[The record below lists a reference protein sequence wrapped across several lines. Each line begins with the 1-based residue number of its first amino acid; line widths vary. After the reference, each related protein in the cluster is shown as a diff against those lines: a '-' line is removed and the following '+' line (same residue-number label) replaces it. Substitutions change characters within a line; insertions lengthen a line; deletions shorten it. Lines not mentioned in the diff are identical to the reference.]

1 MKLVLS
7 SFRLTAALLLLAGA
21 AACKTPGD
29 AVPVESLT
37 AEATAANPEYVL
49 QAGDVIAV
57 RVWNQ
62 DSITTRARIRPDGR
76 ISMPFLDD
84 VEAAGSTP
92 NALAKRIQARL
103 KDFILDPVVTVSLE
117 EPRALL
123 VSVLGE
129 VVRPGSYPLEA
140 SAGVLQALANAGGM
154 TPYANRDG
162 IVVIR
167 RKADGSGVQRIGF
180 TYSSLTQVQG
190 RAASFRLQPGDV
202 VVVE

>member
-1 MKLVLS
+1 V
-7 SFRLTAALLLLAGA
+7 LLLLAGA
-21 AACKTPGD
+21 AGCKSTGD
-29 AVPVESLT
+29 LIPVESL
-37 AEATAANPEYVL
+37 APAATAGNPEYVL

-84 VEAAGSTP
+84 VDAAGSTP
-92 NALAKRIQARL
+92 NALAKRIQVRL
-103 KDFILDPVVTVSLE
+103 KDFIVNPVVTVSLE
-117 EPRALL
+117 EPRPLL
-123 VSVLGE
+123 VAVLGE
-129 VVRPGSYPLEA
+129 VVKPGNYPLEA

-154 TPYANRDG
+154 TPFANKDA
-162 IVVIR
+162 IVVVR
-167 RKADGSGVQRIGF
+167 RKADGSGVERIGF
-180 TYSSLTQVQG
+180 TYSGLTQVRG

>member
-1 MKLVLS
+1 V
-7 SFRLTAALLLLAGA
+7 LLLLAGA
-21 AACKTPGD
+21 GACKTTGD
-29 AVPVESLT
+29 AIPVESLT
-37 AEATAANPEYVL
+37 PEATAANQEYVL

-62 DSITTRARIRPDGR
+62 DTITTRARIRPDGR

-92 NALAKRIQARL
+92 NGLAKRIQARL

-123 VSVLGE
+123 VAVLGE
-129 VVRPGSYPLEA
+129 VVKPGNYPLEA
-140 SAGVLQALANAGGM
+140 STGVLQALANAGGM
-154 TPYANRDG
+154 TPYANKDG

-167 RKADGSGVQRIGF
+167 RKADGNGVQRIGF
-180 TYSSLTQVQG
+180 TYSGLTQVQG

>member
-1 MKLVLS
+1 MKVPFS
-7 SFRLTAALLLLAGA
+7 SFRFAPVLLLLAVTAG
-21 AACKTPGD
+21 CKTTGD
-29 AVPVESLT
+29 AIPVESL
-37 AEATAANPEYVL
+37 APAATSAQVEYVL
-49 QAGDVIAV
+49 QAGDVIAI

-84 VEAAGSTP
+84 VEAAGATP
-92 NALAKRIQARL
+92 NALAKRIQIRL
-103 KDFILDPVVTVSLE
+103 KDFIVNPVVTVSLE
-117 EPRALL
+117 EPRPLL
-123 VSVLGE
+123 VAVLGE
-129 VVRPGSYPLEA
+129 VVKPGNYPLEA

-154 TPYANRDG
+154 TPFANKDA

-167 RKADGSGVQRIGF
+167 RKADGSGVERIGF
-180 TYSSLTQVQG
+180 TYSGLTQVRG